1 MCNLNKEES
10 LFHIIGLR
18 IDFVSG
24 IHREDDFWETLLRPN
39 NVEQECPNLAYT
51 GHIRSLGLR
60 IKYYNSIDICYSK
73 KMVNN
78 VEIRTLLF
86 F

>member
-1 MCNLNKEES
+1 MVVSNFNIRLNIIFKTSVCVCPTVWLTQATFEEK
-10 LFHIIGLR
+10 
-18 IDFVSG
+18 
-24 IHREDDFWETLLRPN
+24 N
-39 NVEQECPNLAYT
+39 C
-51 GHIRSLGLR
+51 LGRR

-73 KMVNN
+73 NIVNN